1 MGRAL
6 ARAFRALARG
16 QTGQAILELAVLA
29 PVFVALLVGLIEVGR
44 FAHVG
49 ILVANAAHA
58 GVQYGSQSLISAS
71 DNTGMQTAA
80 LNDAQ
85 NIKGLSATATS
96 YCQCADGSPSTCQST
111 VCPANHRLV
120 FVQVT
125 ATGTFASLFKYPGLP
140 QTLSITRAAIGQ
152 VAP

>member
-1 MGRAL
+1 MNVSRTLARAL
-6 ARAFRALARG
+6 AVAE
-16 QTGQAILELAVLA
+16 TGQAILELAVLA

-58 GVQYGSQSLISAS
+58 GAQYGGQSLIAAI
-71 DNTGMQTAA
+71 DDTGMQNAA

-85 NIKGLSATATS
+85 NIPGLTATATS
-96 YCQCADGSPSTCQST
+96 FCQCADGTPSTCQPT

-140 QTLSITRAAIGQ
+140 QTVSITRQAIVQ